1 MRVFKHGDALA
12 IVFPQSIAGASGIKE
27 GEELEF
33 VEIEKGLFV
42 LARKEK
48 LAEALKPRVEQ
59 AFSSP
64 ATASA
69 QPRQQEQSG
78 LAAFFKRELDSKG
91 FVVVFAEKGAQEV
104 SVALEKEFK
113 SGAIRGTR
121 GFDSKFYLAKR
132 TFVEENSPKLLK
144 QLQTPSSTEQLAE
157 KTRLPEDAVKALLC
171 ILMEEGEVIE
181 KKKGL
186 FICA

>member
-12 IVFPQSIAGASGIKE
+12 IVFPQSIASGVKE

-59 AFSSP
+59 AFVS
-64 ATASA
+64 SA
-69 QPRQQEQSG
+69 QAQSRAPEQSG
-78 LAAFFKRELDSKG
+78 LASFFKRELDSKG

-113 SGAIRGTR
+113 SGAIRGSR
-121 GFDSKFYLAKR
+121 GFDNKFYLAKR
-132 TFVEENSPKLLK
+132 TFVEENSAKLLK
-144 QLQTPSSTEQLAE
+144 AMQSPSSVEQIAE
-157 KTRLPEDAVKALLC
+157 KTRVPEDGVKAMLC

-181 KKKGL
+181 KKKGV
-186 FICA
+186 FACA

>member
-59 AFSSP
+59 AFASS
-64 ATASA
+64 AAA
-69 QPRQQEQSG
+69 QPRQPEQSG

-132 TFVEENSPKLLK
+132 TFVEESSPKLLK
-144 QLQTPSSTEQLAE
+144 QLQSPSSVEQLAE

-186 FICA
+186 FTCA